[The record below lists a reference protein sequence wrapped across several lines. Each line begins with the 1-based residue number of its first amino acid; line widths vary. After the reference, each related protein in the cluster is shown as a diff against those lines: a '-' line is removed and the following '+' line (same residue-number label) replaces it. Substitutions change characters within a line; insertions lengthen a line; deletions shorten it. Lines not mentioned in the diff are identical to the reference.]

1 MATIPAQRSAALA
14 GPEEK
19 GRPASIPIDA
29 SQEVPWPVK
38 TLLGLFLM
46 VLGLVLLYFM
56 IALWP
61 AVQSAATNA
70 EKKKAITWF
79 GWSYAPTPDTALL
92 ILVILVSALGSYVHA
107 TVSFTDYVGNRQLAR
122 SWIWWYLL
130 RLFVGTSLAVLFY
143 FAIRGGFFGGGANS
157 TDINP
162 YGIAALA
169 GLVGLF
175 SKQATDK
182 LRELF
187 DTAFRVAPGY
197 GDDARGDS
205 IVNPAPTLEASE
217 PQRLRAGEVELVLV
231 GSGFTTGS
239 SVRVAQPGGPDVPRK
254 VSFLGPQRLG
264 VTLEADDVAAP
275 GLLLFTVVN
284 PEPGGGMSQSIP
296 VSIDEADEARDRAA
310 VGTPTAGE
318 ANGAEGN

>member
-1 MATIPAQRSAALA
+1 MSTISARQTAALA
-14 GPEEK
+14 GPAEK
-19 GRPASIPIDA
+19 GRAARVPIDS
-29 SQEVPWPVK
+29 SQEVPWPIK

-46 VLGLVLLYFM
+46 GLGLVLLYFM

-70 EKKKAITWF
+70 HKEKAITWF
-79 GWSYAPTPDTALL
+79 GWSYSPTPDAALL

-130 RLFVGTSLAVLFY
+130 RLLVGTSLAVLFY
-143 FAIRGGFFGGGANS
+143 FAIRGGFFGGSTDS

-162 YGIAALA
+162 YGVAALA

-182 LRELF
+182 LREIF

-205 IVNPAPTLEASE
+205 IVHPTPTLEASE

-254 VSFLGPQRLG
+254 VGFFGPQRLG

-296 VSIDEADEARDRAA
+296 VSIDEADE
-310 VGTPTAGE
+310 GTEPGTAGTAAGE
-318 ANGAEGN
+318 ADGATGD

>member
-1 MATIPAQRSAALA
+1 MCVFFVFYFLF
-14 GPEEK
+14 
-19 GRPASIPIDA
+19 SIFI
-29 SQEVPWPVK
+29 
-38 TLLGLFLM
+38 F
-46 VLGLVLLYFM
+46 FFF
-56 IALWP
+56 
-61 AVQSAATNA
+61 N
-70 EKKKAITWF
+70 
-79 GWSYAPTPDTALL
+79 DTATTEIYTLSL
-92 ILVILVSALGSYVHA
+92 HDALP
-107 TVSFTDYVGNRQLAR
+107 
-122 SWIWWYLL
+122 I
-130 RLFVGTSLAVLFY
+130 
-143 FAIRGGFFGGGANS
+143 
-157 TDINP
+157 
-162 YGIAALA
+162 
-169 GLVGLF
+169 VGLF

>member
-1 MATIPAQRSAALA
+1 MSTISARQTAALA
-14 GPEEK
+14 GPAEK
-19 GRPASIPIDA
+19 GRAARVPIDS
-29 SQEVPWPVK
+29 SQEVPWPIK

-46 VLGLVLLYFM
+46 GLGLVLLYFM

-70 EKKKAITWF
+70 HKEKAITWF
-79 GWSYAPTPDTALL
+79 GWSYSPTPDAALL

-130 RLFVGTSLAVLFY
+130 RLLVGTSLAVLFY
-143 FAIRGGFFGGGANS
+143 FAIRGGFFGGSTDS

-162 YGIAALA
+162 YGVAALA

-182 LRELF
+182 LREIF

-205 IVNPAPTLEASE
+205 IVHPTPTLEASE
-217 PQRLRAGEVELVLV
+217 PQRLRAGEAELVLV

-296 VSIDEADEARDRAA
+296 VSIDEADE
-310 VGTPTAGE
+310 GTEPGTAGTAAGE
-318 ANGAEGN
+318 ADGATGD